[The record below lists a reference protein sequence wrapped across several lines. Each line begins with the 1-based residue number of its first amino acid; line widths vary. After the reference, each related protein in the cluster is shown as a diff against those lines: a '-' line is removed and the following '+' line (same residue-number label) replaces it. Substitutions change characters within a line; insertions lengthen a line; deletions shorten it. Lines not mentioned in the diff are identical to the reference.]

1 MFNYPSFLGFS
12 SQPLEPFGIFL
23 MRFTELHSE
32 VLTPHGIPHFASP
45 IYSISIISFYN
56 SKFFIH
62 VLLEHSLI
70 SGLYSSSTDLH
81 LSSLISHLSSLIAN
95 LSHSSLTI
103 SHNSHN
109 SHISTPHLCTFQL
122 V

>member
-81 LSSLISHLSSLIAN
+81 LSSLISHLSSLISHIH
-95 LSHSSLTI
+95 LSPSLTTLTTLTSLLLI
-103 SHNSHN
+103 SAHFSL
-109 SHISTPHLCTFQL
+109 SEL
-122 V
+122 